1 MVRVKDI
8 NILNSLQIH
17 EDKEFALVEDE
28 QKVYQYIDGE
38 WQEYKSDQNLGVTL
52 YEINQIAVQQ
62 LEALTEEQIETA
74 KTYIRELTYKFDSQY
89 FMLLCR
95 DLNYYTL
102 FILNKEDGPRFEDEV
117 IECLKVLGEI
127 KSVEIYDEL
136 IECWIT
142 DVENTAHVA
151 YLFDYSQGVI
161 ECQ

>member
-28 QKVYQYIDGE
+28 QKVYQYMDGE

-52 YEINQIAVQQ
+52 YEINQMAVQQ
-62 LEALTEEQIETA
+62 LEALDDEQITTA
-74 KTYIRELTYKFDSQY
+74 KTYIRDLTYKFDSQY

-95 DLNYYTL
+95 DLNYYTI
-102 FILNKEDGPRFEDEV
+102 FILDKDSEPKFEDEV
-117 IECLKVLGEI
+117 VECLKVLGEI
-127 KSVEIYDEL
+127 KSIEIYDEL

-142 DVENTAHVA
+142 DAENTAHVA

-161 ECQ
+161 KCQ

>member
-17 EDKEFALVEDE
+17 EEKEFALVEDE
-28 QKVYQYIDGE
+28 QKVYQYLDGE

-52 YEINQIAVQQ
+52 YEINQMAVQQ
-62 LEALTEEQIETA
+62 LEPLTEEQVEEA
-74 KTYIRELTYKFDSQY
+74 KKYFRSLTQKFESKY

-95 DLNYYTL
+95 DLNYYTV
-102 FILNKEDGPRFEDEV
+102 FVMENENTPNFEDEV
-117 IECLKVLGEI
+117 TECLRTLGEI

-142 DVENTAHVA
+142 DAENVAHVA
-151 YLFDYSQGVI
+151 YLFDYSKGVI